1 MAKKHSLLS
10 IGILVFFFYYCC
22 CWETVVVMAESD
34 SESKSQNMAAYKDP
48 KQPLNVRIK
57 DLMSRMTLAEKIGQ
71 MTQID
76 RTVASREVL
85 KKYNIGMYYKKKKST
100 IVFLISFTVGFLMNK
115 KKHRECIERWWQ
127 CSCKTSISRN
137 MG

>member
-1 MAKKHSLLS
+1 MAKKHSLLP

-76 RTVASREVL
+76 RTVASREVM
-85 KKYNIGMYYKKKKST
+85 KKYNIGKYYKKKK
-100 IVFLISFTVGFLMNK
+100 
-115 KKHRECIERWWQ
+115 KKHHCFPCFFHHWFLDEHREYIERRWQ